1 MSSDVLLLQ
10 VRNVQGGRKLLEAV
24 LTQSGGILGPIAFI
38 LGRILNGIYVFLGL
52 FGIHNVALV
61 IVLFTFIVRGLMT
74 PLTIKQQKFSKLS
87 AKMNPE
93 LTAIT
98 AKYKGK
104 KDEASM
110 RKQQA
115 ETQAVYMKYGANPT
129 SGCLPLLIQLPIMFA
144 LYQVIYH
151 IPAYVTEINVWYKH
165 IGEAIISNGN
175 YLDIMKEFAK
185 AGQVSTVKFT
195 EMANGNL
202 TLNHMI
208 DILAKFTPENWNSL
222 VNQFPSLADIIKTNS
237 THIIDVNSLFNT
249 INILDRPGL
258 KFPGVIIPFLAAG
271 FQFIQTKQMMA
282 ANPTPVD
289 KDNPMAA
296 SMGMMNN
303 VMPIMS
309 GVFCFMFPVGIGIYW
324 IAGSLFAIGQQ
335 YVINRIL
342 SKIDIDDMIKKN
354 VEKANKKKAKLGLDP
369 NATLEDLAKTQT
381 KSITSRLQPQVP
393 ENSGSTS
400 DYANSVKKNYVD
412 SNSGKSDTT
421 YKPGSI
427 SANANLL
434 KSRNKDNK
442 GDK

>member
-1 MSSDVLLLQ
+1 MF
-10 VRNVQGGRKLLEAV
+10 EAV
-24 LTQSGGILGPIAFI
+24 LTQSSGILGPIATL
-38 LGRILNGIYVFLGL
+38 LGWILNGIYEFLGL

-110 RKQQA
+110 KKQQA
-115 ETQAVYMKYGANPT
+115 ETQSVYMKYGANPT

-144 LYQVIYH
+144 LYQVIYR
-151 IPAYVTEINVWYKH
+151 IPAYVNDINVWYNN
-165 IGEAIISNGN
+165 IGEAILHNGN
-175 YLDIMKEFAK
+175 YIEIMKEFAK
-185 AGQVSTVKFT
+185 TTQVNLKTFT
-195 EMANGNL
+195 EMSGGTL
-202 TLNHMI
+202 TPNHII
-208 DILAKFTPENWNSL
+208 DILAKFSSDNWNEL
-222 VNQFPSLADIIKTNS
+222 ITKFPTLETIIRTNS
-237 THIIDVNSLFNT
+237 IKIIDVNSLFNT

-258 KFPGVIIPFLAAG
+258 KFPGILIPFLAAG

-282 ANPTPVD
+282 ANPTPID
-289 KDNPMAA
+289 KDNPMSA

-324 IAGSLFAIGQQ
+324 IAGSIFAIGQQ
-335 YVINRIL
+335 FIINRIL
-342 SKIDIDDMIKKN
+342 GKVDIDDMIKRN
-354 VEKANKKKAKLGLDP
+354 VEKASKKKAKLGLDP
-369 NATLEDLAKTQT
+369 NATLEDLAKKQT
-381 KSITSRLQPQVP
+381 KSISSKVQAP
-393 ENSGSTS
+393 ESTS
-400 DYANSVKKNYVD
+400 STAAYANVVKKNYGD
-412 SNSGKSDTT
+412 SNSGKSDVS

-434 KSRNKDNK
+434 KTKNKDNK

>member
-1 MSSDVLLLQ
+1 M
-10 VRNVQGGRKLLEAV
+10 LEAV

-38 LGRILNGIYVFLGL
+38 LGWILNGIYVFLGL

-165 IGEAIISNGN
+165 IGEAVINNGN

-185 AGQVSTVKFT
+185 LGQVNTAKFT
-195 EMANGNL
+195 EMANGSL

-208 DILAKFTPENWNSL
+208 DILAKFTPENWTDL
-222 VNQFPSLADIIKTNS
+222 VSKFPSLTDIIKTNS
-237 THIIDVNSLFNT
+237 AHIIDVNSLFNT
-249 INILDRPGL
+249 INILDKPGL
-258 KFPGVIIPFLAAG
+258 KFPGIIIPFLAAG
-271 FQFIQTKQMMA
+271 LQFIQTKQMMA

-354 VEKANKKKAKLGLDP
+354 IEKAGKKKAKLGLDP

-381 KSITSRLQPQVP
+381 KSISSRLQAQVP
-393 ENSGSTS
+393 ENTGSTS

-412 SNSGKSDTT
+412 SNSGKSDTA
-421 YKPGSI
+421 YKAGSI

>member
-1 MSSDVLLLQ
+1 MF
-10 VRNVQGGRKLLEAV
+10 EAV
-24 LTQSGGILGPIAFI
+24 LTKSGGILGPIATL
-38 LGRILNGIYVFLGL
+38 LGWILNGIYNFLGL

-151 IPAYVTEINVWYKH
+151 IPAYVNEINVWYKN

-175 YLDIMKEFAK
+175 YLEVMKAFAK
-185 AGQVSTVKFT
+185 STQVNMNTFT
-195 EMANGNL
+195 EMTNGNL
-202 TLNHMI
+202 SLSHMI
-208 DILAKFTPENWNSL
+208 DILAKFSSDNWSELINK
-222 VNQFPSLADIIKTNS
+222 FPALETIIKTNS
-237 THIIDVNSLFNT
+237 AHIVKVNSLFNT
-249 INILDRPGL
+249 MNILDKPGM
-258 KFPGVIIPFLAAG
+258 KFPGIIIPFLAAG
-271 FQFIQTKQMMA
+271 LQFIQTKQMMA
-282 ANPTPVD
+282 ANPTPID
-289 KDNPMAA
+289 KDNPMSA

-324 IAGSLFAIGQQ
+324 ISGSLFAIIQQ
-335 YVINRIL
+335 FVINRIL
-342 SKIDIDDMIKKN
+342 AKIDIDDMIKRN
-354 VEKANKKKAKLGLDP
+354 VEKASKKKAKLGLDP

-381 KSITSRLQPQVP
+381 KSISSRVQAP
-393 ENSGSTS
+393 ENTSSTS
-400 DYANSVKKNYVD
+400 SYANAVKKNYGD
-412 SNSGKSDTT
+412 SNSGKSDVS

-434 KSRNKDNK
+434 KTRNKDNK

>member
-1 MSSDVLLLQ
+1 MF
-10 VRNVQGGRKLLEAV
+10 EAV
-24 LTQSGGILGPIAFI
+24 LTKSVGILGPIATL
-38 LGRILNGIYVFLGL
+38 LGWILNGIYEFLGL

-61 IVLFTFIVRGLMT
+61 IVLFTFLVRGLMT

-110 RKQQA
+110 KKQQA

-144 LYQVIYH
+144 LYQVIYR
-151 IPAYVTEINVWYKH
+151 IPAYVHDINIWYSN
-165 IGEAIISNGN
+165 IGDAIINHGN
-175 YLDIMKEFAK
+175 YIDIMKAFATS
-185 AGQVSTVKFT
+185 AQVNLKPFT
-195 EMANGNL
+195 EISGGTL
-202 TLNHMI
+202 TPNHII
-208 DILAKFTPENWNSL
+208 DILTKFSSDNWNEL
-222 VNQFPSLADIIKTNS
+222 VTKFPTLETVIRTNS
-237 THIIDVNSLFNT
+237 SKIIDVNSLFNT

-258 KFPGVIIPFLAAG
+258 KFPGILIPFLAAG

-282 ANPTPVD
+282 ANPTPID
-289 KDNPMAA
+289 KDNPMSA

-335 YVINRIL
+335 FVINRIL
-342 SKIDIDDMIKKN
+342 AKVDVDDMIKRN
-354 VEKANKKKAKLGLDP
+354 VEKASKKKAKLGLDP

-381 KSITSRLQPQVP
+381 KSISSRVQAPEKTS
-393 ENSGSTS
+393 STAT
-400 DYANSVKKNYVD
+400 YANVVKKNYGD
-412 SNSGKSDTT
+412 SNSGKSDDS

-434 KSRNKDNK
+434 KTRNKDNK

>member
-1 MSSDVLLLQ
+1 MF
-10 VRNVQGGRKLLEAV
+10 EAI
-24 LTQSGGILGPIAFI
+24 LTKSTGPLGPIATL
-38 LGRILNGIYVFLGL
+38 LGWILNGIYEFLGL

-93 LTAIT
+93 LTAIN

-110 RKQQA
+110 KKMQA

-144 LYQVIYH
+144 LYQVIYR
-151 IPAYVTEINVWYKH
+151 IPAYVGDINVWYKN
-165 IGEAIISNGN
+165 IGEAIINNGN
-175 YLDIMKEFAK
+175 YIDIMKGFAESS
-185 AGQVSTVKFT
+185 QVNFKSFT
-195 EMANGNL
+195 EVSGNTL
-202 TLNHMI
+202 TINHMI
-208 DILAKFTPENWNSL
+208 DILTKFTSSNWNDL
-222 VNQFPSLADIIKTNS
+222 ITKFPTLESIIRTNS
-237 THIIDVNSLFNT
+237 SSIMDVNSLFNT
-249 INILDRPGL
+249 INILDKPGYKL
-258 KFPGVIIPFLAAG
+258 PGILIPLLAAG

-282 ANPTPVD
+282 VNPTPVD

-309 GVFCFMFPVGIGIYW
+309 GVFCFMFPVGVGIYW
-324 IAGSLFAIGQQ
+324 ITGSVFAIVQQ
-335 YVINRIL
+335 FIINRHMQ
-342 SKIDIDDMIKKN
+342 KIDIDELIKKN

-369 NATLEDLAKTQT
+369 NATLEDLAKRQT
-381 KSITSRLQPQVP
+381 KSIAPKTQETEQ
-393 ENSGSTS
+393 NSSTS
-400 DYANSVKKNYVD
+400 NYANAVKKNYGD
-412 SNSGKSDTT
+412 SDVKKDDVS

-434 KSRNKDNK
+434 KARNKDNK
-442 GDK
+442 GEK